1 MKGTRETMKCGL
13 LLLVLATLAFATDV
27 TSQATVTNQAPSVGS
42 LTITGATGGI
52 DLSAGSTA
60 AVDCNATI
68 TDSNGYNDVA
78 SANAVIWANTTTEGG
93 EADYTG
99 HYANASCTLSGGSG
113 TTVNARC
120 TFYLQFYA
128 NETDWTCKVY
138 AVDNASQSASN
149 NSTVAVNQLVALD
162 LASATLNFGAALAPG
177 TGQGTSNK
185 TETVTN
191 YGNTQIDIRVN
202 GTVMSHA
209 SLVASIAVG
218 NLYYDITSNAME
230 SETALSAVATTVSSF
245 NLAKGAAST
254 KDSWW
259 DLHVPAGSA
268 QWVPAGTYSGTI
280 TVSAIA
286 G

>member
-1 MKGTRETMKCGL
+1 M
-13 LLLVLATLAFATDV
+13 
-27 TSQATVTNQAPSVGS
+27 
-42 LTITGATGGI
+42 
-52 DLSAGSTA
+52 SA
-60 AVDCNATI
+60 NATI
-68 TDSNGYNDVA
+68 WA
-78 SANAVIWANTTTEGG
+78 STTAEV
-93 EADYTG
+93 EADDNTG
-99 HYANASCTLSGGSG
+99 HYTNATCTLSGGSG

-128 NETDWTCKVY
+128 NETSWTCKVY

-149 NSTVAVNQLVALD
+149 TGAVAVNQLVSLS
-162 LASATLNFGAALAPG
+162 LTSATLNFGAALAPG
-177 TGQGTSNK
+177 AGHGTSNK

-202 GTVMSHA
+202 GTAMSHA
-209 SLVASIAVG
+209 TLVASITVG
-218 NLYYDITSNAME
+218 SLYYDITSSDMG
-230 SETALSAVATTVSSF
+230 SETALSASATTVSSF

-268 QWVPAGTYSGTI
+268 QWVPAGVYSGTI
-280 TVSAIA
+280 TVSAVA